1 MTCRDEILK
10 CIHQITSGQP
20 DVEFD
25 ADEVL
30 RCMRGKGSAY
40 AESTIRT
47 HIASRMCG
55 NAPKQKRPH
64 RPPRPGFARPQTREK
79 SYSTH

>member
-55 NAPKQKRPH
+55 NAPDNHAVVYDDIERA
-64 RPPRPGFARPQTREK
+64 RPGKYRLLRC
-79 SYSTH
+79 